1 MAISTSGSSGQGSVK
16 GSVSSGSSGT
26 MGSPMST
33 GGSVYNPYDFKALLD
48 SNPDYVVTIR
58 YRSFNGTS
66 SNVITLIGLL
76 MTDNFS
82 FGNSGDPDNSAAS
95 FIEDAQ
101 RGLLMGGA
109 AGTLASM
116 FGGKKSSGEASDD
129 AFSTAS
135 KMNDLRKSVIGGLK
149 NVSETAKVR
158 TTYNTPKFQIRMY
171 IDPYSTHAVSGVSS
185 VSDAYGQVM
194 RALHGLVCPVF
205 LTDSVAMAAS
215 GLASGATVGGVPLA
229 SPLMF
234 PEVVDGWKDWFMG
247 NYIYNHFDHKL
258 ISLSVGN
265 WLSIPGGL
273 WCTGMSAMVPTV
285 VNSEGKPIT
294 MNEVDLT
301 FEYHRAAS
309 SDEVISWYKTGSRN
323 SGAWDT
329 TSPTNEKLYEGLKQE
344 LDKKTAGFIKKFGIL
359 DNNATK

>member
-1 MAISTSGSSGQGSVK
+1 MAISNLGTGLGSVK
-16 GSVSSGSSGT
+16 GSTSSSSTGSV
-26 MGSPMST
+26 GSPMSK
-33 GGSVYNPYDFKALLD
+33 GDSVYNPYDFKALLD
-48 SNPDYVVTIR
+48 ANPDYVVTIK

-66 SNVITLIGLL
+66 SNVVTLVGLL

-82 FGNSGDPDNSAAS
+82 FGNEGSPNDSAAN
-95 FIEDAQ
+95 FIEEAQ
-101 RGLLMGGA
+101 RGLILGGT
-109 AGTLASM
+109 AGTIMGM
-116 FGGKKSSGEASDD
+116 FGSKKSAGDAAESAFGTASDI
-129 AFSTAS
+129 
-135 KMNDLRKSVIGGLK
+135 NELRKKVIGGLK

-158 TTYNTPKFQIRMY
+158 TSYNTPKFQIRLY
-171 IDPYSTHAVSGVSS
+171 IDPYSSHAVSGVSS
-185 VSDAYGQVM
+185 VSDSYGQVM

-258 ISLSVGN
+258 ISLSIGN
-265 WLSIPGGL
+265 WLSVPGGL
-273 WCTGMSAMVPTV
+273 WCTAMGAMVPAT

-294 MNEVDLT
+294 MNEVNLT

-323 SGAWDT
+323 SGTWDT
-329 TSPTNEKLYEGLKQE
+329 TSSANEQAYEALKNE